1 MTTKNTACLHWET
14 LVLPGRSSSARGLPE
29 VDVLSLH
36 VVPSSQALLVSDV
49 VSVANESPFPPA
61 SCSAPRCAKL
71 SNESFWFL
79 SSTFPLWEIFL
90 GLRTHFFS
98 HSKEGRCSLN
108 GGGGVG
114 GKRKPDMR
122 TWDVGPGVRLL

>member
-1 MTTKNTACLHWET
+1 MPVFTWET
-14 LVLPGRSSSARGLPE
+14 SVLPGRLSSARGLPE

-49 VSVANESPFPPA
+49 VSVANESPAPPA
-61 SCSAPRCAKL
+61 PRSGPPPPRAKF

-79 SSTFPLWEIFL
+79 SSTFPLWEISL

-108 GGGGVG
+108 GGGGTG
-114 GKRKPDMR
+114 SKRKPDMK
-122 TWDVGPGVRLL
+122 T